1 MTEVPA
7 AVAAFQQ
14 ATDAVVVVDVQG
26 VIVVFNKGA
35 EGLFGYS
42 ADDIVGEF
50 IEVLLPDG
58 MQWGHQ
64 AYRRGYFAEPN
75 EREMDPGLDPHA
87 AVADGTLV
95 PIAVHLEPVRTDG
108 KLFVAAH
115 VSTRDA

>member
-7 AVAAFQQ
+7 AVAAFEQ

-26 VIVVFNKGA
+26 VIVVFNEGA
-35 EGLFGYS
+35 EKLFGYS
-42 ADDIVGEF
+42 ASDVTGEF
-50 IEVLLPDG
+50 VEVLVPDG

-75 EREMDPGLDPHA
+75 DREMDPGLDPHA
-87 AVADGTLV
+87 ATADGSLV
-95 PIAVHLEPVRTDG
+95 PIAVRLEPVRTDG

-115 VSTRDA
+115 ITRRDA